1 MADAVLDTNI
11 LIDYLLGIDTARET
25 ISRYMAPAIS
35 IVTWMEVLVGAADET
50 EDTTVRRFLDRFEHI
65 GLTGAIAE
73 RAIVLRRTRRIRL
86 PDAVIW
92 ATAQEAGCSL
102 VTRNVRHFP
111 AGERDIVMPYAL

>member
-86 PDAVIW
+86 PHAVIW

-102 VTRNVRHFP
+102 VTRNVRDFP
-111 AGERDIVMPYAL
+111 TGERDIVMPYAL